1 MKISSKFFKKS
12 VKNEML
18 LNLEIIFNNHMH
30 IKIRPSSWRFWTAV
44 TETEGFEFLNWTNLS
59 IL

>member
-1 MKISSKFFKKS
+1 
-12 VKNEML
+12 ML